1 VHLVLCENLSSA
13 DAKGC
18 VMKVSG
24 KIPTRVARGKTKTP
38 TKVIE
43 VRNSPPLQMPSVSA
57 QEALSFLKETRGVI
71 TWTVEDMARSLKIS
85 QPEAHQTI
93 VILELQGYVKPALDD
108 EGWLTT
114 LDGETVSGSKIPRF
128 TPERME
134 AALGVLEERIK
145 ANNRD
150 RNAAFR
156 IADAVAF
163 GDFLSERPRVQAAD
177 VGVRLIARKN
187 GPLPSES
194 AFLKQLRAGSS
205 LVQLHVYQPWMKS
218 RSNRPLV

>member
-1 VHLVLCENLSSA
+1 
-13 DAKGC
+13 
-18 VMKVSG
+18 MRVSG
-24 KIPTRVARGKTKTP
+24 KIATRDARGRTKKP

-43 VRNSPPLQMPSVSA
+43 IRNSPPLQMPSMSA

-85 QPEAHQTI
+85 QLEARQII

-128 TPERME
+128 TPERMK

-163 GDFLSERPRVQAAD
+163 GDFLSDRPQVQAAD
-177 VGVRLIARKN
+177 VGVRLVARKN
-187 GPLPSES
+187 GAEKPLPSES
-194 AFLKQLRAGSS
+194 AFLKQLRARSS
-205 LVQLHVYQPWMKS
+205 LVRLHVYQPWMRS